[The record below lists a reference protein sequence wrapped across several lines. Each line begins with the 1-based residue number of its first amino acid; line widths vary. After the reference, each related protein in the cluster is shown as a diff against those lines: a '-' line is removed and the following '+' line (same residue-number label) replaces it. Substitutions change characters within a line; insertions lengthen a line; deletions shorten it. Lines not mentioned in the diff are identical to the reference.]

1 MEDKFATYDW
11 FLKKKKRKETKTQT
25 FLSTIHSLSC
35 SFTVKNSDW
44 IKKDYI
50 YTTILVTLTQNSEYA
65 LLRPLT
71 FLFRDHT
78 RLLRSPGSK
87 KTNANG
93 NTFFADISASYDL
106 IFLDRNTT
114 NFVELNTSLPDL
126 SAFTV
131 CFWYRAWARQLV
143 FLSYATGNMTDAIMM
158 FLSETGLFRFL
169 VLNKQTWVNNDFHY
183 LISKTIFGETQYP
196 SPLLATEYQM
206 EGLG

>member
-1 MEDKFATYDW
+1 M
-11 FLKKKKRKETKTQT
+11 LLHSKKIQT
-25 FLSTIHSLSC
+25 
-35 SFTVKNSDW
+35 V
-44 IKKDYI
+44 I

-71 FLFRDHT
+71 FLFWDHT
-78 RLLRSPGSK
+78 RLLRSLGSK
-87 KTNANG
+87 KANANG

-131 CFWYRAWARQLV
+131 CFWFRAWARQLV

-183 LISKTIFGETQYP
+183 LISKTIFGETHYP
-196 SPLLATEYQM
+196 SSLLATEYQV

>member
-1 MEDKFATYDW
+1 M
-11 FLKKKKRKETKTQT
+11 LLHSKKIQT
-25 FLSTIHSLSC
+25 
-35 SFTVKNSDW
+35 V
-44 IKKDYI
+44 I

-71 FLFRDHT
+71 LLFRDHT

-87 KTNANG
+87 KANANG

-131 CFWYRAWARQLV
+131 CFWFRAWARQLV

-169 VLNKQTWVNNDFHY
+169 VLNKQT
-183 LISKTIFGETQYP
+183 
-196 SPLLATEYQM
+196 
-206 EGLG
+206 